1 MIGVGGGWSAAGRR
15 LVGGW
20 PGLAEA
26 ALDHGDLAGTTDFRS
41 VVGELLV
48 RHGLRPDLG
57 LARPRG

>member
-1 MIGVGGGWSAAGRR
+1 MHGR
-15 LVGGW
+15 W

-48 RHGLRPDLG
+48 RRAGVPESALTQVFPGLRPDLG